1 MYTRRYLLY
10 AGTAAATLIIARLTR
25 PHAATAESRTY
36 EVTHSDE
43 EWRKLLTPEQYHVL
57 RHEAPSGH
65 SPARSITS
73 IVLARSAVPAATCRS
88 THRKRNSKAAPAG
101 QVSGRHWSMRWTRAR
116 IALSACSAPRCRA
129 IAAAAILVTCSPTG
143 RNRPGCATA

>member
-57 RHEAPSGH
+57 RHE
-65 SPARSITS
+65 
-73 IVLARSAVPAATCRS
+73 
-88 THRKRNSKAAPAG
+88 
-101 QVSGRHWSMRWTRAR
+101 SMRWTRAR